1 MKRFTDEAA
10 YRMFIQGQPL
20 LSAANHLSLD
30 DVKSAI
36 QKLLL
41 ANQPEFAFVL
51 AKEFMEDALDQT
63 LIMIFNKT
71 VFFQQMSLTNAILA
85 QVRN

>member
-1 MKRFTDEAA
+1 
-10 YRMFIQGQPL
+10 MFIQGQPL

-51 AKEFMEDALDQT
+51 AKEFMEEALDQT